1 MHRQDTS
8 MIAALSLW
16 SCRKQQNFVQFQL
29 HELQLICVAK
39 VSIPLGH
46 SQTICFVFNLTNS
59 EITNKISAE
68 SVATAKRGVS
78 NAASLIGSSGVGR
91 SYGLYAGACNINSA
105 MYIFRDSGI
114 FRVTRDQ
121 KARKTVDMA
130 NRSVAFFCGRS
141 PLQLCTQCARG

>member
-1 MHRQDTS
+1 MWPKFPF
-8 MIAALSLW
+8 LW
-16 SCRKQQNFVQFQL
+16 VIRKQF
-29 HELQLICVAK
+29 A
-39 VSIPLGH
+39 
-46 SQTICFVFNLTNS
+46 FVFNLTNS

-68 SVATAKRGVS
+68 SVATAKRGVF
-78 NAASLIGSSGVGR
+78 NAASLIGSSGVGK

-130 NRSVAFFCGRS
+130 NRSVSFFAGGLHCS
-141 PLQLCTQCARG
+141 FALDVLEDKLMNT